1 MLSVRRAADPE
12 LEAAIEETSRPETRA
27 AFAELAQLKL
37 GQGDLQD
44 VLARVAELA
53 RRTLPAAADASVT
66 LVGADRAYTV
76 AFTGPLALNLDETQ
90 YENGYGPCLEVAQSS
105 GTVAIPDMA
114 ADTRW
119 PRFARQALADGVR
132 SSLSVALPMQEA
144 VLGALNIYATRPGA
158 FDGAAVSVAETFAGY
173 AAVAVANARLYETT
187 ATLADNMRRA
197 METRAV
203 IEQAKGILIA
213 QQHCTPERAFEL
225 LTRLSQAT
233 HRKLRDCAADLV
245 ASTAGS
251 F

>member
-1 MLSVRRAADPE
+1 VRIPADPDA
-12 LEAAIEETSRPETRA
+12 LEPVIEETSLPGPHA

-37 GQGDLQD
+37 GDGDLQD
-44 VLARVAELA
+44 VLARIAELA
-53 RRTLPAAADASVT
+53 RQTLPAAADASVT
-66 LVGADRAYTV
+66 LVEPDRAYTV

-90 YENGYGPCLEVAQSS
+90 YENDCGPCLEVAQSS
-105 GTVAIPDMA
+105 GTVAIADMA
-114 ADTRW
+114 AETRW

-144 VLGALNIYATRPGA
+144 VMGALNIYATRAGA
-158 FDGAAVSVAETFAGY
+158 FDGDAVVVARAFAGY
-173 AAVAVANARLYETT
+173 AAVAIANARLYETT
-187 ATLADNMRRA
+187 ATLAEDMRRA

-245 ASTAGS
+245 ARTAES